1 MSKGLGIQLAKAR
14 QKIKQLEQRVR
25 DWEDWFQQGADNHMV
40 KGDPYQM
47 IFHDV
52 ECPNAGVEGEAHG
65 SIHAD
70 HVAGEDCAH
79 CWLCETNRLT
89 HNKHRQTPLPKV
101 VAEKFNDLDFI
112 DTLRYMSK
120 SDYYSLITTTKESE
134 NNKNRRGNE

>member
-52 ECPNAGVEGEAHG
+52 ECPNKD
-65 SIHAD
+65 AD
-70 HVAGEDCAH
+70 GEDCGE

-89 HNKHRQTPLPKV
+89 HNKHRQTPLPKAF
-101 VAEKFNDLDFI
+101 AEKFNDLPNRLDFI
-112 DTLRYMSK
+112 DTLRYMSE
-120 SDYYSLITTTKESE
+120 SDYYSMIITGEE
-134 NNKNRRGNE
+134 MNE